1 MKKYK
6 VTQEFMDALEDW
18 NDIYKDQDGTT
29 LINQYTLYELP
40 EDVTEWLFD
49 IRKTTCEKNKRL
61 GALINW
67 INGEDVFD
75 IKSPKYIVRLMKMKY
90 SVGSEYLY
98 LTANENVRTISS
110 KEKATRFDAI
120 EQALE
125 WTNAHFD
132 VVEVDE

>member
-6 VTQEFMDALEDW
+6 VTQEFMDALEEW
-18 NDIYKDQDGTT
+18 NDSYKDPDGIT
-29 LINQYTLYELP
+29 LINQYTLNELP
-40 EDVTEWLFD
+40 EDVTEWLFE
-49 IRKTTCEKNKRL
+49 IRKIASEKNKRL

-67 INGEDVFD
+67 INGENVFD
-75 IKSPKYIVRLMKMKY
+75 IKSPKYIVRLREMKY
-90 SVGSEYLY
+90 SAGSEYLY
-98 LTANENVRTISS
+98 LTSNESVRTISS

>member
-6 VTQEFMDALEDW
+6 VTQEFMDTLKEW
-18 NDIYKDQDGTT
+18 NDSHKYPDGTT
-29 LINQYTLYELP
+29 MINQYTLNELP
-40 EDVTEWLFD
+40 EDVTEWMFE
-49 IRKTTCEKNKRL
+49 IRTNVAEGNRRL

-67 INGEDVFD
+67 INGEYIFE
-75 IKSPKYIVRLMKMKY
+75 IKQPKYIVRLRKMKY

-98 LTANENVRTISS
+98 LTKNENVRTISS
-110 KEKATRFDAI
+110 KEQATRFDDI